1 MGLRPIKGHEDVAGR
16 FFGINDLGRVFNGV
30 PMGLLAHQR

>member
-1 MGLRPIKGHEDVAGR
+1 MGLRPTKGHEDAAGR

-30 PMGLLAHQR
+30 GVVDSLEWN